1 MLITLRDLS
10 ILATVIGIHI
20 FLFIYSL
27 QNSTNKNKEIDILQ
41 AEFINSPPPLAP
53 KTLPPPPSPKTPTPK
68 LLSVTPAQKSPSSK
82 QEELTKPI
90 QAQKSEP
97 IIQNKSETSLSS
109 ESSRTQDPIS
119 NTSNTKSNSP
129 IGLDAGKVELNQLT
143 MIYRPET
150 ELFYPR
156 LSKDIGEQGV
166 VDVQLF
172 INELGEVKSV
182 NVTHSSGYE
191 RLDKAA
197 TQLASRVRFKPYLM
211 NGIPSKV
218 NAGISIKF
226 QLNR

>member
-41 AEFINSPPPLAP
+41 AEVINSPPPLAP

-68 LLSVTPAQKSPSSK
+68 LLSVAPAQKSPSSK

-143 MIYRPET
+143 MIYRPDPN
-150 ELFYPR
+150 LFYPR
-156 LSKDIGEQGV
+156 LSKEIGEQGSV
-166 VDVQLF
+166 TVRLF
-172 INELGEVKSV
+172 VNELGEVKSV
-182 NVTHSSGYE
+182 IVITSSGYPS
-191 RLDKAA
+191 LDKKAIE
-197 TQLASRVRFKPYLM
+197 LASYVRFKPYLI
-211 NGIPSKV
+211 NGNPIKV
-218 NAGISIKF
+218 HTEYRITF

>member
-10 ILATVIGIHI
+10 ILATVTGIHI

-41 AEFINSPPPLAP
+41 AEVINSPPPLAP

-68 LLSVTPAQKSPSSK
+68 LLSVAPAQKSPSSK

-97 IIQNKSETSLSS
+97 IQNKSETSLSS

-197 TQLASRVRFKPYLM
+197 IQLASRVRFKPYLM